1 MRNDSGIAR
10 PSALAVV
17 KFELPGFNATT
28 RNLAEIVQKVAQIMA
43 HGTAASL
50 FVSFTK
56 HPIN

>member
-1 MRNDSGIAR
+1 MMSSNSR
-10 PSALAVV
+10 
-17 KFELPGFNATT
+17 GFNATP
-28 RNLAEIVQKVAQIMA
+28 RNLAEIVQKAAQIVA